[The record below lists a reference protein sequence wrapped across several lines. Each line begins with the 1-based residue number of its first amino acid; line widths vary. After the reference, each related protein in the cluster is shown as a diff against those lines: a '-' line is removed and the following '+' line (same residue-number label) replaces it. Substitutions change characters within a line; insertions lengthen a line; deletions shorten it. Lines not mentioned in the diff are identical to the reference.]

1 MSPGT
6 MMHAEGD
13 AILTEETVRDHE
25 DHLHHTERHRMQCNK
40 VMENSIGEERGRT
53 FERSS
58 LNVAEDRDIYVDPND
73 EGTNYNSAP
82 LPNDP
87 HNRHPL
93 HYQECMKTKV
103 HTVRKIAMLDELDL
117 APFLEKLGEFDIEG
131 VAHAAR
137 GDDAHFVEVQM
148 LDPKSTRIKLSKS
161 KTSDRKN
168 GWGLDTVKPDGI
180 PNMER
185 PHPLQ
190 KWIITSKT
198 WDKEVRPRLDTL
210 AKEFTLK
217 NLGKITP
224 ESGVAAA
231 PPDVSCDDFET
242 LTDPKTINFKAEM
255 TCLLKAIE
263 LQEKYVPFNHK
274 LEKMQL
280 VFRSCQVGGRSINCN
295 TVGTLYVHDDKLCQ
309 DSADASMLD
318 WIVPSTSHNPRDLRA
333 YLPPGLKIEPDK
345 MHMEGSIN
353 WAVTVS
359 RKGYCTEASAPI
371 LYIGT
376 GVDEDPDDPHDDVDL
391 DLGAMFFRWKIGSGR
406 ARTQVE
412 EVGSLFFMSS
422 KAQGAPQQKPAQL
435 YEESPGKFT
444 TRACLVS
451 GSSGAHSPSRE
462 RTSNCGSS
470 NTATPALAEYSG
482 DNLDGSGEGDDEWM
496 AFDLE
501 RMRAAGITHVAIVVN
516 IYNSGGERT
525 TIDKVEGGFLRAVMS
540 GRSEKE
546 WATATTAQYVDLDTI
561 PSAAG
566 KTAAIVA
573 VLYVDEIAHILAPKV
588 SMDEAFDQPKI
599 DKLTGDMTQLMHLWK
614 SAGQISA
621 EKRQQVEDKLRQLK
635 ANREF
640 AQTRYELAVAK
651 EGIPCSMQGCTLTGS
666 RDGIKNFFMQ
676 DLSPTPVGDDNA
688 KISDVQDK
696 VASGNAVTNN
706 DLEAQT
712 VPNSGAEDL
721 DAFLASLDEDIA
733 PSPILDS
740 PGTGAGRTEQFVSQ
754 QAAGMSEQEMLKELL
769 IDFPGGPPGADTLCL
784 KATAQ
789 KK

>member
-1 MSPGT
+1 MS
-6 MMHAEGD
+6 A
-13 AILTEETVRDHE
+13 
-25 DHLHHTERHRMQCNK
+25 
-40 VMENSIGEERGRT
+40 
-53 FERSS
+53 
-58 LNVAEDRDIYVDPND
+58 
-73 EGTNYNSAP
+73 
-82 LPNDP
+82 
-87 HNRHPL
+87 
-93 HYQECMKTKV
+93 
-103 HTVRKIAMLDELDL
+103 
-117 APFLEKLGEFDIEG
+117 
-131 VAHAAR
+131 
-137 GDDAHFVEVQM
+137 
-148 LDPKSTRIKLSKS
+148 
-161 KTSDRKN
+161 RKN

-180 PNMER
+180 PNMDS

-198 WDKEVRPRLDTL
+198 WDKEVRPRLEAL
-210 AKEFTLK
+210 AKEFTMK
-217 NLGKITP
+217 NLGKATP
-224 ESGVAAA
+224 ESGVVAALN
-231 PPDVSCDDFET
+231 VSCDDFET
-242 LTDPKTINFKAEM
+242 LTDPKQINFKTEM

-263 LQEKYVPFNHK
+263 TQEKYVPFNHK
-274 LEKMQL
+274 LEMMTL
-280 VFRSCQVGGRSINCN
+280 VFRSCQLDASMFGKKINCK
-295 TVGTLYVHDDKLCQ
+295 TVGTLYIHDDKLVQ
-309 DSADASMLD
+309 DSADGMLLD
-318 WIVPSTSHNPRDLRA
+318 WIAPSTSANPRDMRA
-333 YLPPGLKIEPDK
+333 FLPPGLKIQPDQ
-345 MHMEGSIN
+345 MHLEGSIN
-353 WAVTVS
+353 WGVTVS
-359 RKGYCTEASAPI
+359 KKGYCTEASAPI

-406 ARTQVE
+406 ARTQME

-435 YEESPGKFT
+435 YEESPGKFA

-451 GSSGAHSPSRE
+451 GSSSAHTPSSE
-462 RTSNCGSS
+462 RTSTCGTS

-516 IYNSGGERT
+516 IYNSGGDRK

-573 VLYVDEIAHILAPKV
+573 VLYVDEIAHILAPKI
-588 SMDEAFDQPKI
+588 STEEAFDKPI
-599 DKLTGDMTQLMHLWK
+599 NKLNEDMTKLMHLWK
-614 SAGQISA
+614 KAGAIDA
-621 EKRQQVEDKLRQLK
+621 EKKKRVEDKLREMK
-635 ANREF
+635 ADREV
-640 AQTRYELAVAK
+640 AKTRFEVAVAK
-651 EGIPCSMQGCTLTGS
+651 EGIPCPMTGCTLTSS
-666 RDGIKNFFMQ
+666 RDGIRDFFNRDM
-676 DLSPTPVGDDNA
+676 SPTPVGDHDA

-696 VASGNAVTNN
+696 VASGNAVNNN
-706 DLEAQT
+706 DLEAHT

-721 DAFLASLDEDIA
+721 DAFLASLDEDIQ
-733 PSPILDS
+733 PSPVLDS
-740 PGTGAGRTEQFVSQ
+740 FGTGRVSQTEQIVTE
-754 QAAGMSEQEMLKELL
+754 QAMGMTEQDLLKELL